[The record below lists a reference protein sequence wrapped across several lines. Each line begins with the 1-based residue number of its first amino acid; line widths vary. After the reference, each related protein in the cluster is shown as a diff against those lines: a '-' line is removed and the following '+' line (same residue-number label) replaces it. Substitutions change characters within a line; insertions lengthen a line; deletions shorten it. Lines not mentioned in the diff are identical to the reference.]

1 MKKILIIDDNEKNRK
16 LFKVILESRGYET
29 VEADNGKEGIRLA
42 RETKPLLVLMDI
54 QMPGM
59 DGIEAAKRLKS
70 EDETAGIP
78 VIAVTSYAMKGDRE
92 KFLETGFTDYV
103 SKPID
108 VNEFI
113 AAIDKYMHGEGI

>member
-16 LFKVILESRGYET
+16 LFKVILESHGYET
-29 VEADNGKEGIRLA
+29 IEADNGKEGIRLA
-42 RETKPLLVLMDI
+42 RESQHHLVLMDI

-59 DGIEAAKRLKS
+59 DGIEATKILKS

-78 VIAVTSYAMKGDRE
+78 VIAATSYAMKGDRE
-92 KFLETGFTDYV
+92 KFLAAGFTDYV
-103 SKPID
+103 SKPVN

-113 AAIDKYMHGEGI
+113 SMIDKYVNGEEI